1 MERKKNVVRHH
12 RAPIDKSTY
21 VFGTRAV
28 IEAIKSGKE
37 IEKIL
42 VRKGLSNEL
51 SRELFSLVRE
61 MDIPVQNVPVER
73 IDRITRKNHQGVL
86 AFLSPITYQKLE
98 NIIPGIYEK
107 GEVPLLLVLD
117 KISDVRNFGAI
128 ARSAE
133 VAGAHAI
140 VVPEKGAA
148 QVNADALKTSA
159 GALNMIPVCRVKSL
173 RETIVFLQES
183 GLRILAATEKGDK
196 NYFETSMQEPT
207 AILMGAEDKGIEP
220 ELLKLAD
227 EWVKIPQFGQIASL
241 NVSVAASV
249 LIFEAVRQRMQ
260 ASS

>member
-1 MERKKNVVRHH
+1 MEYKKNVVRH
-12 RAPIDKSTY
+12 RAPIDKSSF

-28 IEAIKSGKE
+28 IEAVKAGKE

-42 VRKGLSNEL
+42 VKKGLSNEL
-51 SRELFSLVRE
+51 SRELFALVRE
-61 MDIPVQNVPVER
+61 TGIPVQNVPVER

-86 AFLSPITYQKLE
+86 AFLSPITYQKIEHVL
-98 NIIPGIYEK
+98 PAIYER
-107 GEVPLLLVLD
+107 GEVPLVLVLD
-117 KISDVRNFGAI
+117 KVSDVRNFGAI

-140 VVPEKGAA
+140 VIPEKGAA

-159 GALNMIPVCRVKSL
+159 GALNIIPVCREKSL
-173 RETIVFLQES
+173 REAIVFLQQS
-183 GLRILAATEKGDK
+183 GLRILAATEKGEK
-196 NYFETSMQEPT
+196 NYFETSMLEPT
-207 AILMGAEDKGIEP
+207 AIVMGAEDRGIEP

-249 LIFEAVRQRMQ
+249 LIFEAVRQRLQ
-260 ASS
+260 A

>member
-1 MERKKNVVRHH
+1 MEHKKNLVRH
-12 RAPIDKSTY
+12 RAPIDKSSF

-28 IEAIKSGKE
+28 IEAIKAGKE

-42 VRKGLSNEL
+42 VKKGLSNEL

-61 MDIPVQNVPVER
+61 TGIPVQNVPVER

-86 AFLSPITYQKLE
+86 AFLSPITYQKIEHVL
-98 NIIPGIYEK
+98 PAIYEK
-107 GEVPLLLVLD
+107 GEVPLVLVLD
-117 KISDVRNFGAI
+117 KVSDVRNFGAI

-140 VVPEKGAA
+140 VIPEKGAA

-159 GALNMIPVCRVKSL
+159 GALNIIPVCREKSL
-173 RETIVFLQES
+173 REAIVFLQQS
-183 GLRILAATEKGDK
+183 GLRILAATEKGEK
-196 NYFETSMQEPT
+196 NYFETSMLEPT
-207 AILMGAEDKGIEP
+207 AIVMGAEDKGIEP

-249 LIFEAVRQRMQ
+249 LIFEAVRQRLQ
-260 ASS
+260 A

>member
-61 MDIPVQNVPVER
+61 MDIPVQNVPIER

-86 AFLSPITYQKLE
+86 AFLSPITYQKIE

-107 GEVPLLLVLD
+107 GEVPLILVLD

-173 RETIVFLQES
+173 REAIVFLQES
-183 GLRILAATEKGDK
+183 GLHILAATEKGDK

-207 AILMGAEDKGIEP
+207 AIVMGAEDKGIEP
-220 ELLKLAD
+220 ELLKFAD

>member
-1 MERKKNVVRHH
+1 MERKKNVVRH
-12 RAPIDKSTY
+12 RTPIDKSTY
-21 VFGTRAV
+21 IFGTRAV

-51 SRELFSLVRE
+51 SRELFTLLRE
-61 MDIPVQNVPVER
+61 RDIPVQNVPIER

-86 AFLSPITYQKLE
+86 AFLSPITYQKIE
-98 NIIPGIYEK
+98 NIVPGIYEK
-107 GEVPLLLVLD
+107 GEVPLILVLD
-117 KISDVRNFGAI
+117 KVSDVRNFGAI

-140 VVPEKGAA
+140 IIPEKGAA

-173 RETIVFLQES
+173 REAIVFLQES
-183 GLRILAATEKGDK
+183 GLQVLAATEKGEK
-196 NYFETSMQEPT
+196 NYFEVSMQEPT
-207 AILMGAEDKGIEP
+207 AFVMGAEDKGIEP
-220 ELLKLAD
+220 EILKLAN
-227 EWVKIPQFGQIASL
+227 EWVTIPQFGQIASL

-249 LIFEAVRQRMQ
+249 LIFEAVRQRIQ
-260 ASS
+260 AHV